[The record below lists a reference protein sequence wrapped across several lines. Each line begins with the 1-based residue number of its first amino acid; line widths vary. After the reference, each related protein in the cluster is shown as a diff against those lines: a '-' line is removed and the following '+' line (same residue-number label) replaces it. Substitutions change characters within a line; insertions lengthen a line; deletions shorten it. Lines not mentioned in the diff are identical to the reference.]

1 VVGDDASTTGAHLS
15 AALAPAFRRH
25 GGTRTHI
32 PRGVGTKPVE
42 IFASDRQSTNLL
54 LEFVAPLF
62 EAEIAPGLVW
72 IVRLQPPATGEAWI
86 VPLLAVVRRWLEAAR
101 LPWANIVYDG
111 RSYLVR
117 PSGDVVGISP

>member
-1 VVGDDASTTGAHLS
+1 MS
-15 AALAPAFRRH
+15 ATLAPPLPRQ
-25 GGTRTHI
+25 GRTHAHV
-32 PRGVGTKPVE
+32 PHRVGAESIE

-62 EAEIAPGLVW
+62 EAEIAPGFVW

-86 VPLLAVVRRWLEAAR
+86 APLLAVVRLWLEAAR

-111 RSYLVR
+111 HSYLIR
-117 PSGDVVGISP
+117 PSGDIVGISP